1 MDNTTGTETK
11 KSLDIVETVKGVILN
26 PVDFYRGMAK
36 GGGFGDP
43 LVFAV
48 VMGVVTG
55 LVQAV
60 LGLLHFGAVAS
71 VAMALASIIITP
83 IAVLIF
89 GFVGAAI
96 MFVIWKLMG
105 SNESYETAYRCGA
118 YAAAISPITALL
130 GIIPFAG
137 SLIGL
142 AWMLYLI
149 VTASVEVHKL
159 PSQKAWLVFGI
170 IGGIFAL
177 MSISG
182 QLAARRVQRDFGAWQ
197 REMGGKD
204 GVEASATD
212 AAKTFSSVMKAAQA
226 QAAAEVA
233 KAQAEAA
240 KAQAEAAKAQAEA
253 AKAARE

>member
-1 MDNTTGTETK
+1 MENTTETK
-11 KSLDIVETVKGVILN
+11 KSLDIVGTVKDVILA

-36 GGGFGDP
+36 SGGFGEP
-43 LVFAV
+43 LIFAV
-48 VMGVVTG
+48 VMGVASG

-71 VAMALASIIITP
+71 VGMALASVIITP
-83 IAVLIF
+83 VVVLIF

-130 GIIPFAG
+130 GIIPYVG
-137 SLIGL
+137 SLVGL

-149 VTASVEVHKL
+149 VTASVEVHKI
-159 PSQKAWLVFGI
+159 PSKKAWQVFGI
-170 IGGIFAL
+170 IGAVFAL
-177 MSISG
+177 LTLSS
-182 QLAARRVQRDFGAWQ
+182 QCTARKVQRDFGATWQ
-197 REMGGKD
+197 KEMGGKA
-204 GVEASATD
+204 GAEVSADD
-212 AAKTFSSVMKAAQA
+212 AVKTFSSVMKAAQA

-240 KAQAEAAKAQAEA
+240 KAEAEAAKARAEA
-253 AKAARE
+253 AKASQSE

>member
-11 KSLDIVETVKGVILN
+11 KALDIVETVKGVITA
-26 PVDFYRGMAK
+26 PVEFYRGMAK

-48 VMGVVTG
+48 VMGVATG

-60 LGLLHFGAVAS
+60 LGLLHFGAVVS
-71 VAMALASIIITP
+71 VAMALASVIITP
-83 IAVLIF
+83 IVVLIF

-130 GIIPFAG
+130 GVIPFVG

-159 PSQKAWLVFGI
+159 PSKKAWLVFGI
-170 IGGIFAL
+170 IGAIFAL

-182 QLAARRVQRDFGAWQ
+182 TLAARRVQRDLGAWQ
-197 REMGGKD
+197 REVGGRT
-204 GVEASATD
+204 GAEATADEAVKS
-212 AAKTFSSVMKAAQA
+212 FSSVMKAAGPGGG
-226 QAAAEVA
+226 
-233 KAQAEAA
+233 
-240 KAQAEAAKAQAEA
+240 
-253 AKAARE
+253 